1 MLRSSDFSS
10 SHSNEILWNH
20 RYANKTSTP
29 TCIRGKKK
37 CFVSVQLRFNPAAI
51 TLFYLESIYT
61 VSAYLHL
68 YYKYHVA
75 F

>member
-1 MLRSSDFSS
+1 MISDHLIQMKYYGITDMLIKLAHQLVSEAR
-10 SHSNEILWNH
+10 
-20 RYANKTSTP
+20 
-29 TCIRGKKK
+29 KK

-51 TLFYLESIYT
+51 TLFYLESITT